1 MTSPFSCKVYI
12 GSSMAQKQWVHTHY
26 QWRLVNQSPTSP
38 GDWPWCPSVVS
49 RMFKHISFIH
59 QINSN
64 IAISTHLHLTS
75 FSTHYKT
82 CVNQKII
89 YLIRSIY
96 FLKSNLFHQ
105 TSLLL
110 SLSRFLFLL
119 NKYDIII
126 FFPVISNLYYFIHFI
141 WYTNNYRKSS

>member
-1 MTSPFSCKVYI
+1 MSSYTLPMTSSKPITDFS
-12 GSSMAQKQWVHTHY
+12 S
-26 QWRLVNQSPTSP
+26 RLAMVSF
-38 GDWPWCPSVVS
+38 CIVS

-119 NKYDIII
+119 NKYDITI
-126 FFPVISNLYYFIHFI
+126 FFTVISNLYYFIHFI
-141 WYTNNYRKSS
+141 